1 MCRHA
6 FAAVYNVRSFGALG
20 DGKAID
26 SRAIN
31 RAIET
36 AAASGGGTVFLPAG
50 TYLSGSIRMK
60 SNINLHLDIGA
71 RIVGLPADSKEFDP
85 SENIPGPYFQDGGH
99 TFFHNSLIWGENL
112 RNIAITGQGMI
123 DGGGI
128 TSRDKPV
135 GDGPINLADKAIA
148 FKLCSQILIR
158 DVTLFHGGHFA
169 ILATGCD
176 LMTLDNLTIDT
187 NRDGMDIDCCRNTM
201 VSNCRVNSP
210 RDDGIC
216 PKSSFGLG
224 ENRLTE
230 NLTITNC
237 EVSGFLE
244 GTLLDGTMQPS
255 AQRTGRIKFGTEAN
269 GGFRNVT
276 VSNCTF
282 RHCRGL
288 ALEEVDGG
296 ILENFNI
303 SNITMTDIYSY
314 GIYITTGAR
323 NRGPN
328 VQSPS
333 ILRNISIAHV
343 TMIGVDANSGIQI
356 TGLPDHPIENLRL
369 EDIQLQSLGGG
380 TKEQADRV
388 PYELA
393 RGYPEPN
400 RIGVMPAYGLYA
412 RHVKN
417 LELANLRFSF
427 EKDDLRPA
435 IACSDIQGLEIDNL
449 KATPASCTS
458 HRPLRS
464 NPRPGHP
471 QFPRTGC
478 PRRYPKIRHRP
489 PRRTRTAPTR
499 HQQPRPRARRHPP
512 RQHHPCTLAPR
523 QQPRSSPRPA
533 LAALIRT
540 QVNSRGT
547 SFLIFLNL
555 FVFIRVHSWL
565 IYWLPRTA
573 GFQRG

>member
-1 MCRHA
+1 MLKISRPLATVLLSIAA
-6 FAAVYNVRSFGALG
+6 FAGCQEQSAETGALYSPRSFAYNVRTFGAAG
-20 DGKAID
+20 DGKKVD

-31 RAIET
+31 RAID
-36 AAASGGGTVFLPAG
+36 AAAAHGGGTVLLPAG
-50 TYLSGSIRMK
+50 TYLCGSIRLK
-60 SNINLHLDIGA
+60 SNINLHLESGA

-85 SENIPGPYFQDGGH
+85 SETIPGPYFQDGGH

-112 RNIAITGQGMI
+112 RNVSITGQGMI

-135 GDGPINLADKAIA
+135 GDGPIGLADKAIA
-148 FKLCSQILIR
+148 LKLCSQVLIR

-176 LMTLDNLTIDT
+176 LMTIDNVTIDT
-187 NRDGMDIDCCRNTM
+187 NRDGMDIDCCRNTT

-224 ENRLTE
+224 ENRITE
-230 NLTITNC
+230 NLVITNC

-255 AQRTGRIKFGTEAN
+255 NQRTGRIKFGTEAN

-303 SNITMTDIYSY
+303 TNLTMTDIYSY
-314 GIYITTGAR
+314 GIYITTGER

-328 VQSPS
+328 VQNPS
-333 ILRNISIAHV
+333 VLRNISISHV

-356 TGLPDHPIENLRL
+356 TGVPGHPIENLRL
-369 EDIQLQSLGGG
+369 DDIQLISNGGG
-380 TKEQADRV
+380 TQEQANRV

-393 RGYPEPN
+393 KGYPEPS

-417 LELANLRFSF
+417 LELANLRLSY
-427 EKDDLRPA
+427 EKEDRRQA
-435 IACSDIQGLEIDNL
+435 IALSDVQGLEIDNL
-449 KATPASCTS
+449 KAKVSQGVAPARFEAVTDALVRNS
-458 HRPLRS
+458 PVLEAGNGIMRS
-464 NPRPGHP
+464 ENARAGEPAPVP
-471 QFPRTGC
+471 
-478 PRRYPKIRHRP
+478 P
-489 PRRTRTAPTR
+489 PRRDTNNPAVEPVAGRPGANGARPT
-499 HQQPRPRARRHPP
+499 PRANDNPD
-512 RQHHPCTLAPR
+512 A
-523 QQPRSSPRPA
+523 RP
-533 LAALIRT
+533 
-540 QVNSRGT
+540 
-547 SFLIFLNL
+547 NL
-555 FVFIRVHSWL
+555 PWL
-565 IYWLPRTA
+565 R
-573 GFQRG
+573 